1 MKILGINFGGHDTSA
16 SLMINGELIS
26 ACEQER
32 YDYVKHSRNFP
43 KT

>member
-16 SLMINGELIS
+16 SLMINGKLIA

-32 YDYVKHSRNFP
+32 YDYENILENFN
-43 KT
+43 